1 LNKKP
6 GRFKYGLSKKIIK
19 LKKPSWFKTKL
30 PMKKI
35 LKYVIVDI
43 VQNKI
48 VLIYTILLLLISL
61 TVFNVEDNAAKG
73 MLSLLNIV
81 LMVVPLICIIFSTI
95 YIYNSSE
102 FIELLVSQP
111 VKRRTIWLSIFSGL
125 ASSLSLA
132 FFIGAGIPILLYHAD
147 ATGVMMIAMGLFLTI
162 VFVSIAMLAAGL
174 TRDKAK
180 GIGLSILLWLYFS
193 LIFDALVLFLLFQF
207 QDYPLE
213 NAMVVFSFLNPIDLG
228 RIQIL
233 LQMDISALM
242 GYTGAV
248 FRQFFGNGTGILL
261 SCLGLFTW
269 IIFPMLISM
278 KKFGRKDL

>member
-1 LNKKP
+1 
-6 GRFKYGLSKKIIK
+6 
-19 LKKPSWFKTKL
+19 
-30 PMKKI
+30 MKKL

-43 VQNKI
+43 IQNKI
-48 VLIYTILLLLISL
+48 VLIYTTLLLVISL
-61 TVFNVEDNAAKG
+61 SVFNLENNSAKG
-73 MLSLLNIV
+73 VLSLLNII
-81 LMVVPLICIIFSTI
+81 LIIVPLICIIFSTI

-111 VKRRTIWLSIFSGL
+111 LKRKTIWLSLFTGL
-125 ASSLSLA
+125 SSSLSLA

-147 ATGVMMIAMGLFLTI
+147 ATGFMMIAMGLFLTV

-180 GIGLSILLWLYFS
+180 GIGLSILLWLYLS

-213 NAMVVFSFLNPIDLG
+213 NVMVIFSFLNPIDLS

-242 GYTGAV
+242 GYTGAI
-248 FRQFFGNGTGILL
+248 FREFFGNNTGILL
-261 SCLGLFTW
+261 SFLGLFIW
-269 IIFPMLISM
+269 IIFPLMISL
-278 KKFGRKDL
+278 KKFKRKDL

>member
-1 LNKKP
+1 
-6 GRFKYGLSKKIIK
+6 
-19 LKKPSWFKTKL
+19 
-30 PMKKI
+30 MKKL

-48 VLIYTILLLLISL
+48 VLIYTALLLVISL
-61 TVFNVEDNAAKG
+61 SVFNLEDNAAKG
-73 MLSLLNIV
+73 LLSLLNII
-81 LMVVPLICIIFSTI
+81 LIIVPLICIIFSTI

-111 VKRRTIWLSIFSGL
+111 LKRRTIWLSIFSGL

-132 FFIGAGIPILLYHAD
+132 FFIGAGIPVLLYHAD
-147 ATGVMMIAMGLFLTI
+147 ATGFMMIAMGLFLTV

-193 LIFDALVLFLLFQF
+193 LIFDALVLFFLFQF

-213 NAMVVFSFLNPIDLG
+213 KIMIAFSFLNPIDLG

-248 FRQFFGNGTGILL
+248 FREFFGNGTGIIL
-261 SCLGLFTW
+261 SLLGLTIW
-269 IIFPMLISM
+269 IIFPLMISL
-278 KKFGRKDL
+278 KKFKRKDL

>member
-1 LNKKP
+1 
-6 GRFKYGLSKKIIK
+6 
-19 LKKPSWFKTKL
+19 
-30 PMKKI
+30 MKKI

-48 VLIYTILLLLISL
+48 VLIYTLLLLIISL
-61 TVFNVEDNAAKG
+61 SVFSLESNSAKG
-73 MLSLLNIV
+73 LLSLLNII
-81 LMVVPLICIIFSTI
+81 LIIVPLICIIFSTI

-111 VKRRTIWLSIFSGL
+111 LKRRTLWLSLFSGL
-125 ASSLSLA
+125 SVSLSLA
-132 FFIGAGIPILLYHAD
+132 FFLGAGIPLLLYNAD
-147 ATGVMMIAMGLFLTI
+147 ATGLMMIAMGLFLTV

-180 GIGLSILLWLYFS
+180 GIGLSILLWLFFS
-193 LIFDALVLFLLFQF
+193 LIFDALVLFMLFQF

-213 NAMVVFSFLNPIDLG
+213 RIMVFFSFFNPIDLS

-233 LQMDISALM
+233 LHMDISALM

-248 FRQFFGNGTGILL
+248 FREFFGNLLGITL
-261 SCLGLFTW
+261 SFIGLTVW
-269 IIFPMLISM
+269 IIVPLVFSLR
-278 KKFGRKDL
+278 KFKAKDL

>member
-1 LNKKP
+1 
-6 GRFKYGLSKKIIK
+6 
-19 LKKPSWFKTKL
+19 
-30 PMKKI
+30 MKKL

-48 VLIYTILLLLISL
+48 VLIYTFLLLVISFS
-61 TVFNVEDNAAKG
+61 VFNLENNAAKG
-73 MLSLLNIV
+73 LLSLLNII
-81 LMVVPLICIIFSTI
+81 LIIVPLICIIFSTI

-111 VKRRTIWLSIFSGL
+111 LKRRTIWLSIFSGL

-147 ATGVMMIAMGLFLTI
+147 ATGIMMIAMGLFLTV
-162 VFVSIAMLAAGL
+162 VFVSIAMLAAGV

-193 LIFDALVLFLLFQF
+193 LIFDALVLFFLFQF

-213 NAMVVFSFLNPIDLG
+213 NVMVALSFLNPIDLG

-248 FRQFFGNGTGILL
+248 FREFFGTATGI
-261 SCLGLFTW
+261 SFSFLGLFMW
-269 IIFPMLISM
+269 IIFPLLASV
-278 KKFGRKDL
+278 KKFRRKDL

>member
-1 LNKKP
+1 MNKI
-6 GRFKYGLSKKIIK
+6 F
-19 LKKPSWFKTKL
+19 
-30 PMKKI
+30 
-35 LKYVIVDI
+35 KYVIVDI

-48 VLIYTILLLLISL
+48 VLVYTFLLLLISVS
-61 TVFNVEDNAAKG
+61 VFNLESNSAKG
-73 MLSLLNIV
+73 LLSLLNII
-81 LMVVPLICIIFSTI
+81 LILVPLICIIFSTI

-111 VKRRTIWLSIFSGL
+111 LKRKSIWISLFGGL

-147 ATGVMMIAMGLFLTI
+147 ATGMMMIAMGLFLTI
-162 VFVSIAMLAAGL
+162 VFVSIAMLAAGM

-180 GIGLSILLWLYFS
+180 GIGLSIFLWLCFS
-193 LIFDALVLFLLFQF
+193 LIFDALVLFILFQF

-213 NAMVVFSFLNPIDLG
+213 RIMVFLSFLNPIDLS

-242 GYTGAV
+242 GYTGAI
-248 FRQFFGNGTGILL
+248 FREFFGNGLGITI
-261 SCLGLFTW
+261 SFVGL
-269 IIFPMLISM
+269 IIWVIVPLATSLRRFNKS
-278 KKFGRKDL
+278 DL

>member
-1 LNKKP
+1 
-6 GRFKYGLSKKIIK
+6 
-19 LKKPSWFKTKL
+19 
-30 PMKKI
+30 MKKL

-48 VLIYTILLLLISL
+48 VLIYTLLLLVISL
-61 TVFNVEDNAAKG
+61 SVFNLENNTAKG
-73 MLSLLNIV
+73 LLSLLNII
-81 LMVVPLICIIFSTI
+81 LIIVPLICIIFSTI

-111 VKRRTIWLSIFSGL
+111 LKRRTIWLSIFSGL
-125 ASSLSLA
+125 ASSLSFA

-147 ATGVMMIAMGLFLTI
+147 STGFMMIAMGLFLTV

-193 LIFDALVLFLLFQF
+193 LIFDALVLFFLFQF

-213 NAMVVFSFLNPIDLG
+213 RVMVVFSFLNPIDLS

-248 FRQFFGNGTGILL
+248 FREFFGNSTGIIL
-261 SCLGLFTW
+261 SFIGLFMW
-269 IIFPMLISM
+269 ILFPLLISL
-278 KKFGRKDL
+278 KTFKRKDL

>member
-1 LNKKP
+1 
-6 GRFKYGLSKKIIK
+6 
-19 LKKPSWFKTKL
+19 
-30 PMKKI
+30 MKKL
-35 LKYVIVDI
+35 LKYVIEDI

-48 VLIYTILLLLISL
+48 VLIYTLLLLVISL
-61 TVFNVEDNAAKG
+61 SVFNLENNTAKG
-73 MLSLLNIV
+73 LLSLLNII
-81 LMVVPLICIIFSTI
+81 LIIVPLICIIFSTI

-111 VKRRTIWLSIFSGL
+111 LKRRTIWLSLFSGL
-125 ASSLSLA
+125 SVSLSLA

-147 ATGVMMIAMGLFLTI
+147 ATGFMMIAMGLFLTI

-193 LIFDALVLFLLFQF
+193 LIFDALVLFFLFQF

-213 NAMVVFSFLNPIDLG
+213 NIMVALSFLNPIDLG

-248 FRQFFGNGTGILL
+248 FREFFGNGTGIIL
-261 SCLGLFTW
+261 SFLGLCIW
-269 IIFPMLISM
+269 IILPLMISL
-278 KKFGRKDL
+278 KKFKRKDL

>member
-1 LNKKP
+1 
-6 GRFKYGLSKKIIK
+6 
-19 LKKPSWFKTKL
+19 
-30 PMKKI
+30 MKKL

-48 VLIYTILLLLISL
+48 VLIYTALLLVISL
-61 TVFNVEDNAAKG
+61 SVFNLENNSAKG
-73 MLSLLNIV
+73 LLSLLNII
-81 LMVVPLICIIFSTI
+81 LIIVPLICIIFSTI

-111 VKRRTIWLSIFSGL
+111 LKRRTIWLSLFSGL
-125 ASSLSLA
+125 SLSLCLA
-132 FFIGAGIPILLYHAD
+132 FFIGAGIPILLYNAD
-147 ATGVMMIAMGLFLTI
+147 ATGFMMIAMGLFLTV

-193 LIFDALVLFLLFQF
+193 LIFDALVLFFLFQF
-207 QDYPLE
+207 EDYPLE
-213 NAMVVFSFLNPIDLG
+213 KVMIVFSFLNPIDLS

-248 FRQFFGNGTGILL
+248 FREFFGNSTGIIL
-261 SCLGLFTW
+261 SFLGLIVW
-269 IIFPMLISM
+269 IIFPLMISL
-278 KKFGRKDL
+278 KKFKGKDL